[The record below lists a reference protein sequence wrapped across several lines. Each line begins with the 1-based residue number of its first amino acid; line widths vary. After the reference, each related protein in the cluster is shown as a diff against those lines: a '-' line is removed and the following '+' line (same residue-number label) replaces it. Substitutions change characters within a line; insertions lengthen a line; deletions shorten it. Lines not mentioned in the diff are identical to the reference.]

1 MKNNARERGIPVFVI
16 DTRITLRHHNRLYR
30 GPAQMAAS
38 GKYPAHIPGRWL
50 MNIIEMKNIR
60 KDYPLGETVVH
71 ALRGVDLSVKEG
83 EFISIVGPSGSGKT
97 TLLNI
102 IGCIDTPTEGSV
114 RIADEDITA
123 LDDKK
128 LTNIRLFKV
137 GFIFQTFNL
146 IPVLNLLE
154 NVEFPL
160 LLMKDKG
167 WSKDDIRM
175 RAERCID
182 DVGLKDFMNHRPA
195 ELSGGQRQRVAI
207 ARALV
212 TNPQIVLAD
221 EPTAN
226 LDSETG
232 ATILKLMK
240 RLNETEN
247 VTFVFSTHDPDVL
260 QYASGV
266 IKIRDGNIIEKAGTA
281 SRRSKDWAKG
291 KGAKGRR

>member
-1 MKNNARERGIPVFVI
+1 
-16 DTRITLRHHNRLYR
+16 
-30 GPAQMAAS
+30 
-38 GKYPAHIPGRWL
+38 
-50 MNIIEMKNIR
+50 MNIIEMKSIK

-71 ALRGVDLSVKEG
+71 ALRGIDLDVEEG
-83 EFISIVGPSGSGKT
+83 GFISIIGPSGSGKT

-102 IGCIDTPTEGSV
+102 IGCIDTPTAGSV
-114 RIADEDITA
+114 KIGGEEITS
-123 LDDKK
+123 LDDRR

-160 LLMKDKG
+160 LLMKEGGLTKG
-167 WSKDDIRM
+167 EIRK
-175 RAERCID
+175 RAQKCIEE
-182 DVGLKDFMNHRPA
+182 VGLGSFMDHRPA

-212 TNPQIVLAD
+212 TKPQIVLAD

-232 ATILKLMK
+232 ATILSLMK
-240 RLNETEN
+240 HLNETEKT
-247 VTFVFSTHDPDVL
+247 TFVFSTHDSDVL
-260 QYASGV
+260 KYASQV
-266 IKIRDGNIIEKAGTA
+266 IKIRDGHIIDIDGPGTVKKMKKKAVPVK
-281 SRRSKDWAKG
+281 RRT
-291 KGAKGRR
+291 R